1 MTNPANFLQSLG
13 WAVLNS
19 LWQLALLWLVYQIII
34 VVFSK
39 TSPAVK
45 SRLASSLL
53 ILGFVWFIVTFIL
66 VYTET
71 TAGPASTVFFN
82 AYENESVGHWLNKI
96 LPAASVIYL
105 VALLFPLLRFI
116 RNYRYVQVIRQYGIS
131 RPSAEWR
138 LFVNRIAA
146 QMGIKKPVH
155 IWISEWVSSPV
166 TIGYL
171 KPVILVPLAAI
182 NQLSSP
188 QMEAVLLHEL
198 AHIKRY
204 DYLLNLVLNIIR
216 TILYFNPFAKAFVQ
230 IVEAE
235 REKSCDELVL
245 QFQYQGHEY
254 AAALLSLE
262 KLSRTQQLLVLGAA
276 GQGKELLHRIE
287 TILGV
292 QRKRPFSLRQFTG
305 ILTAVFY
312 IISLNILFL
321 IGQGVTLKA
330 RSQNHQVM
338 AAPLADLSQARANYN
353 QELLSELSPSD
364 IRSFLPVSDTRIRE
378 TAIPALSS
386 LAANP
391 GLMNVCFEEPE
402 KEEPAIKLN
411 PEEEAMI
418 REAVASSR
426 KIMESTQWKAMEKN
440 LAEVFDQKEKEEL
453 KKALRMEMNK
463 FDWSKW
469 EDKLRYAY
477 DQVNWDKVN
486 SQLNEAISMM
496 KTDSLVKVYN
506 NAMIQFS
513 KAREE
518 LAALSMEGIP
528 DSDVSLKS
536 LAEKQRQLEK
546 EINRLKAT
554 RNKKVVRL

>member
-19 LWQLALLWLVYQIII
+19 LWQLALLWLVYQLII

-39 TSPAVK
+39 TGPAVK

-53 ILGFVWFIVTFIL
+53 ILGFAWFIVTFIL

-71 TAGPASTVFFN
+71 AAGPESTIFFN
-82 AYENESVGHWLNKI
+82 AYENEAVGSWLNKI

-105 VALLFPLLRFI
+105 TALLFPLFRFI

-131 RPSAEWR
+131 RPAAEWR

-182 NQLSSP
+182 NQLSTP

-312 IISLNILFL
+312 IITLNILFL

-330 RSQNHQVM
+330 RSQNQQVV
-338 AAPLADLSQARANYN
+338 AAPLADLGQARANYN
-353 QELLSELSPSD
+353 QELLSELSTSEM
-364 IRSFLPVSDTRIRE
+364 RSFLPVADTRMRE

-391 GLMNVCFEEPE
+391 GLMNVCFDESE
-402 KEEPAIKLN
+402 KEAPAIQLN

-453 KKALRMEMNK
+453 KNALRMEMNK
-463 FDWSKW
+463 FDWSTW

-486 SQLNEAISMM
+486 NQLNEAISMM

-513 KAREE
+513 KTREE

-536 LAEKQRQLEK
+536 LTEKQRQLEK